1 MPNEFNKHDKQA
13 FARFYPRRMSAEV
26 LFDAVNQVTN
36 AKANFGGLPTDKY
49 APNRAIML
57 PDESFPADLLDV
69 LGRPQRIVLLANASG
84 SPTRTSP
91 RRCRC

>member
-1 MPNEFNKHDKQA
+1 MKTIVRSRTYQLSSVPNEFNKHDKQA

-49 APNRAIML
+49 APNRASLIGC
-57 PDESFPADLLDV
+57 A
-69 LGRPQRIVLLANASG
+69 G
-84 SPTRTSP
+84 T
-91 RRCRC
+91 